1 MKSRFSTIKITN
13 KIPKYIGLTLQGC
26 GSGGGEA
33 VLKRIH
39 LRGCVTTL
47 TTFLDRDIRPALAAS
62 LGLCLLLMVTDL
74 ALLAVFSAYVVIDNR
89 YGGNDLSKHF
99 VTRFFNLVNA
109 LIDLNH

>member
-1 MKSRFSTIKITN
+1 MTYTILFTN
-13 KIPKYIGLTLQGC
+13 ADIIDFTVQGC

-62 LGLCLLLMVTDL
+62 LGLCLLLLVTDL
-74 ALLAVFSAYVVIDNR
+74 ALLAVFSAYVVIDKR
-89 YGGNDLSKHF
+89 YGSSDLSEHF
-99 VTRFFNLVNA
+99 VTRFFNPVNA